1 MRWSS
6 RATTAEPQVLPLGP
20 CRRVFSVPTEPAS
33 VHQARVSTQA
43 ALAEWGV
50 APGSALVDAVLLV
63 VSELVTNAVRHTH
76 DRSPSAQV
84 VITVGADYLVVG
96 VADRDP
102 HIPPTTRTDAGEGLR
117 TVVDLAK
124 LYGGGVTVAPVKHG
138 GKIIFVHFR
147 CPEALASHN
156 ASLQL

>member
-6 RATTAEPQVLPLGP
+6 RATTAKPQVLPLGP

-43 ALAEWGV
+43 ALAEWKV

-63 VSELVTNAVRHTH
+63 VSELVTNTVRHTH
-76 DRSPSAQV
+76 HRSPSAQV

-147 CPEALASHN
+147 CPEALASDN

>member
-1 MRWSS
+1 M
-6 RATTAEPQVLPLGP
+6 
-20 CRRVFSVPTEPAS
+20 PTELAS
-33 VHQARVSTQA
+33 VHQACVSTQT
-43 ALAEWGV
+43 ALAEREV

-63 VSELVTNAVRHTH
+63 VSELVANVVRHTG
-76 DRSPSAQV
+76 DRSPSAQI
-84 VITVGADYLVVG
+84 VISVGADYLVVG

-102 HIPPTTRTDAGEGLR
+102 HIPPTTRADAGEGLR

-147 CPEALASHN
+147 CPQVLASHN
-156 ASLQL
+156 ASLHL

>member
-6 RATTAEPQVLPLGP
+6 RATTEPQALALGP
-20 CRRVFSVPTEPAS
+20 YRRVFSVPTEPTS

-43 ALAEWGV
+43 ALAEWEV

-63 VSELVTNAVRHTH
+63 VSELVTNVVRHAG

-84 VITVGADYLVVG
+84 VIAVGADHLVVG

-102 HIPPTTRTDAGEGLR
+102 HIPPTTRADAGEGLR

-124 LYGGGVTVAPVKHG
+124 LYEGGVTVAPVEHG
-138 GKIIFVHFR
+138 GKIILASFR
-147 CPEALASHN
+147 CPEALASTSHN
-156 ASLQL
+156 ASP